1 MELNKEFQDIMNR
14 VFVKASLNRHE
25 YITPEHI
32 LYTLAQ
38 AQHPIVVEF
47 KINLNNLVEN
57 FEQYLETYIPKV
69 EKKGEYSLIE
79 TKAFN
84 NVIRRAVKQAE
95 GSGREYLDVGDV
107 LVSIFDEKGTF
118 AAAFLRKS
126 GLNRQTL
133 LKVVTNYK
141 KFMGEEGGT
150 MPGQKQQNESMV
162 DSFTVELVQRAKDG
176 KIDNIIGR
184 DIEIERTIEIL
195 CRKKKNNPIHV
206 GEPGTGKTSITEG
219 LALRIANGTVPP
231 ILKDYKVHSLDM
243 GSLVAGTKFRGD
255 FEERLKN
262 LIKELEEE
270 EKSILFIDEI
280 HTVIGAGATGG
291 NGGSL
296 DASNILKPALS
307 SGTIRCIGST
317 TYEEYKKN
325 FSKDGALSRRFQK
338 IDIEEPTKQETL
350 EILKG
355 LKSAYE
361 KHHGVIY
368 SEEALESIVEL
379 SSQYINDRHLPDK
392 AIDVMDETG
401 ARMHILNYIE
411 EAQDNDERQKPIIT
425 DKEVELVVS
434 RVAKIPERTVS
445 NNEVEKLKILEDEI
459 KSRVFGQDEAI
470 DLVVKSIK
478 RSRAGF
484 KNPNKPVASFLFV
497 GRTGVGK
504 TELARQLADTLGV
517 NLHRFDMSEYQ
528 EKHAV
533 SRLIGTPPGYVG
545 YEEGGILTDTIRKE
559 PHAVLLLDEVEKA
572 HQDIF
577 NVLLQVMDYATLTDN
592 QGRKADFRNV
602 IIIMTSNAGARNIG
616 KRMVGF
622 GSVTINEEAM
632 DTAVKEAFSPEF
644 LNRINKVVKFNSL
657 NHDVV
662 RNIVK
667 KEIDELKTL
676 LTEKDI
682 NLIVNEEAIQ
692 WLVDNGYSDEF
703 GARNIS
709 RLIEDKVKDPFVD
722 EILFG
727 DVKNG
732 GFAEIAYDEEKDDIT
747 VRTFSTNFEEKILL

>member
-47 KINLNNLVEN
+47 KINLEDLVEN

-95 GSGREYLDVGDV
+95 GGGREYLDVGDIV
-107 LVSIFDEKGTF
+107 VSIFDEKGTF
-118 AAAFLRKS
+118 ASAFLRKA
-126 GLNRQTL
+126 GVNRQTL

-141 KFMGEEGGT
+141 KYMGEEGAT
-150 MPGQKQQNESMV
+150 MPGQKQNESMIENY
-162 DSFTVELVQRAKDG
+162 TTELVKKAKDG

-184 DIEIERTIEIL
+184 DIEIERTIEVL

-206 GEPGTGKTSITEG
+206 GEPGTGKTSVTEG
-219 LALRIANGTVPP
+219 LAQRIANGSVPP
-231 ILKDYKVHSLDM
+231 ILKDYRVYSLDM
-243 GSLVAGTKFRGD
+243 GALIAGTKFRGD

-262 LIKELEEE
+262 LMKELEED

-291 NGGSL
+291 SGGGGSL

-307 SGTIRCIGST
+307 NGTIRCIGST
-317 TYEEYKKN
+317 TFEEYKKN

-350 EILKG
+350 DILKG
-355 LKSAYE
+355 LKDAYE

-379 SSQYINDRHLPDK
+379 SAQYINDRHLPDK

-411 EAQDNDERQKPIIT
+411 EAQEEEEQQKPIIT

-459 KSRVFGQDEAI
+459 KSRVFGQDKAI

-484 KNPNKPVASFLFV
+484 KNPDKPVASFLFV

-559 PHAVLLLDEVEKA
+559 PHAVLLLDEIEKA

-602 IIIMTSNAGARNIG
+602 IIIMTSNAGARDIG

-622 GSVTINEEAM
+622 GEVTIKEEAM
-632 DTAVKEAFSPEF
+632 DNAVKDVFSPEF
-644 LNRINKVVKFNSL
+644 INRVSKIVKFNGL
-657 NHDVV
+657 NTTIVKS
-662 RNIVK
+662 IVK
-667 KEIDELKTL
+667 KEIDELKTML
-676 LTEKDI
+676 SEKNI
-682 NLIVNEEAIQ
+682 NLMVNEDAID
-692 WLVDNGYSDEF
+692 WIAERGFSEEF

-709 RLIEDKVKDPFVD
+709 RMVEEKIKDPFVD

-727 DVKNG
+727 DVADG
-732 GFAEIAYDEEKDDIT
+732 GFAEIAVEDDDIT
-747 VRTFSTNFEEKILL
+747 VRTFATNFEEKILL